1 MTQQI
6 TTISMK
12 KLAATL
18 FFAFAG
24 ISAFAQQDAQ
34 FSQYMFNQFYLNPA
48 VAGADPRFAHFNL
61 MYRRQ
66 WVGYSPTFDDGG
78 APNTA
83 VFSYTMPLNTLNSGV
98 GLFVENDVI
107 GPGSINQFKLAYA
120 YHINTKKGRLSL
132 GVSGGFYNSI
142 IDFGRLRFN
151 DAGDP
156 LLEGR
161 GRESQWVPDF
171 GLGVYYATPKFFLG
185 VSNAHLLQPVL
196 NYGTEIA
203 TNRLEGNY
211 TLLGGVNFDLSPSLT
226 LSPSAIVKT
235 NLRNVASV
243 EGSAILR
250 YQDSYYFGLSLRDV
264 GPSNDAIAMI
274 GANVLKDK
282 SLAIGYA
289 FDLRLNNQAALAAT
303 SHEIRL
309 GYRLP
314 AAQKP
319 KRFIIRTPRFRFE

>member
-1 MTQQI
+1 
-6 TTISMK
+6 MK
-12 KLAATL
+12 KFTITL
-18 FFAFAG
+18 FLIVLG
-24 ISAFAQQDAQ
+24 LSAEAQQDAQ

-48 VAGADPRFAHFNL
+48 VAGSDPRFAHFNL

-83 VFSYTMPLNTLNSGV
+83 VFSYTMPLNNINSGI
-98 GLFVENDVI
+98 GLFVENDMI
-107 GPGSINQFKLAYA
+107 GPGSINQFKLSYA
-120 YHINTKKGRLSL
+120 YHIATKKGRLSL
-132 GVSGGFYNSI
+132 GLSGGFYNSV
-142 IDFGRLRFN
+142 IDFGRFRFN
-151 DAGDP
+151 DTGDP

-171 GLGVYYATPKFFLG
+171 GLGVYYTSQKFFLG
-185 VSNAHLLQPVL
+185 VSNSHLLQPVL

-211 TLLGGVNFDLSPSLT
+211 TLLGGMNFDISPSLT
-226 LSPSAIVKT
+226 LSPSAIVKS
-235 NLRNVASV
+235 NLRNVVSL
-243 EGSAILR
+243 EGSALLH
-250 YQDSYYFGLSLRDV
+250 YQDSYYFGLSFRDV
-264 GPSNDAIAMI
+264 GPTNDAIAMI

-289 FDLRLNNQAALAAT
+289 FDLRLNSQAALAAT

-309 GYRLP
+309 GYRIP
-314 AAQKP
+314 AAQRP